1 MPSRSVAASSA
12 LLDMAPSTPALL
24 DIAPSI
30 PSIRATRLSS
40 TASFYLLASIV
51 VSFLAGSSA
60 PTPLYARYQAAW
72 GFTPITITL
81 IFAVYALAVLAS
93 LLTVGS
99 LSDHV
104 GRRPVLAL
112 TIALQAITMLVFASA
127 QGVAA
132 LVVARILQGVSTGA
146 AMSALGAGMLDLDRA
161 RGTIG
166 NAVGPML
173 GSATG
178 GLVSGFMVQ
187 YLPAPTRLVYLLFF
201 AVFVLQGVGVA
212 RMPESG
218 ASRPGALASLRPRFH
233 LPPAARGPLLVAV
246 PALVAS
252 WALVG
257 FYGFLAPTLLR
268 RMIGSTSPLLG
279 GLALFVLAA
288 SGAMMVLLLRNRP
301 PRALLGIGTAALAL
315 GVGTVLL
322 AVAHA
327 SIAGFFLG
335 TAVAGAGF
343 GAGFT
348 GAIRTVVPRAAPDE
362 RAGVLSVLYLVSYL
376 AMGVPAVLAGF
387 RVVYAG
393 GVLRT
398 AREYGAFVIAL
409 AVAALVGTQLRREE

>member
-1 MPSRSVAASSA
+1 
-12 LLDMAPSTPALL
+12 
-24 DIAPSI
+24 
-30 PSIRATRLSS
+30 
-40 TASFYLLASIV
+40 
-51 VSFLAGSSA
+51 
-60 PTPLYARYQAAW
+60 
-72 GFTPITITL
+72 
-81 IFAVYALAVLAS
+81 
-93 LLTVGS
+93 
-99 LSDHV
+99 
-104 GRRPVLAL
+104 
-112 TIALQAITMLVFASA
+112 
-127 QGVAA
+127 
-132 LVVARILQGVSTGA
+132 
-146 AMSALGAGMLDLDRA
+146 MLDLDRT

-201 AVFVLQGVGVA
+201 AVFVLQGVGVV
-212 RMPESG
+212 RMRES
-218 ASRPGALASLRPRFH
+218 SSTRPGALASLRPPFH

-257 FYGFLAPTLLR
+257 FYGSLAPTLLR
-268 RMIGSTSPLLG
+268 RMMGSTSPLLG

-288 SGAMMVLLLRNRP
+288 SGAIMVLLLRNRP
-301 PRALLGIGTAALAL
+301 PRALLAIGTAALAL

-327 SIAGFFLG
+327 AIAGFFLG

-348 GAIRTVVPRAAPDE
+348 GAIRTVVPRAEPHE
-362 RAGVLSVLYLVSYL
+362 RAGVLSVLYVVSYL

-398 AREYGAFVIAL
+398 AREYGAFVIGL
-409 AVAALVGTQLRREE
+409 AVVALVGTQLRRDE

>member
-257 FYGFLAPTLLR
+257 FYGSLAPTLLR